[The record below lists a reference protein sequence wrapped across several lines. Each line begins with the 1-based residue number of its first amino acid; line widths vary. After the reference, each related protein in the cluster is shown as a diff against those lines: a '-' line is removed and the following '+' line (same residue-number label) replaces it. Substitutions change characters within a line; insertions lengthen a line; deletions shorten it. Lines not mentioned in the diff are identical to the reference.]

1 MVFEKDINSFIP
13 LDQNKFPAKYLLGIL
28 ASKFISYLY
37 IKSSSIAPNDL
48 IQTTPTELR
57 SLPIP
62 NVSINEQS
70 TIISLVNIVLP
81 DINVRYTDTTQQIDQ
96 LVYQLY
102 NLTRE
107 EIQIVKRTIK

>member
-1 MVFEKDINSFIP
+1 LVFKKDINSFTP
-13 LDQNKFPAKYLLGIL
+13 LDQNKFPAKYLLGIF
-28 ASKFISYLY
+28 ASKFISYLH
-37 IKSSSIAPNDL
+37 IKSSSSNDL